1 MSKSLLREVRMR
13 VGAIA
18 ALLALS
24 GCSDEPAGSDGL
36 EIPGFDQLVSQVEQG
51 KVGRSSDHWIEMKN
65 SADEWERVGLI
76 FGYADDYDEC
86 LKAIAGL
93 KQVNYAREYRCV
105 PAN

>member
-1 MSKSLLREVRMR
+1 MR
-13 VGAIA
+13 AGVM
-18 ALLALS
+18 ALLLVLL
-24 GCSDEPAGSDGL
+24 GCSDEPAGSDNV
-36 EIPGFDQLVSQVEQG
+36 EIPGFDRLVNQVEQE

-93 KQVNYAREYRCV
+93 KQVNFAREYRCV

>member
-1 MSKSLLREVRMR
+1 
-13 VGAIA
+13 
-18 ALLALS
+18 
-24 GCSDEPAGSDGL
+24 
-36 EIPGFDQLVSQVEQG
+36 
-51 KVGRSSDHWIEMKN
+51 MKN

-93 KQVNYAREYRCV
+93 KQVNFAREYRCV